1 MGSFTRKTIA
11 MVLSLAMM
19 ITLFAGLG
27 FMEVNVVGGTVVP
40 VGTTVYDF
48 TKIDH

>member
-11 MVLSLAMM
+11 MILSLAMM

-27 FMEVNVVGGTVVP
+27 FMEVNAVGGHGRSGWYYRV
-40 VGTTVYDF
+40 
-48 TKIDH
+48 

>member
-27 FMEVNVVGGTVVP
+27 FMEVNAVGGARSFRLALP
-40 VGTTVYDF
+40 CM
-48 TKIDH
+48 ILQN

>member
-27 FMEVNVVGGTVVP
+27 FMEVNAQSAARSFRLALP
-40 VGTTVYDF
+40 CM
-48 TKIDH
+48 ILQN